1 MKILVS
7 VGLFSLTGFLLFAGF
22 WLALNNKDI
31 WGYFLGAG
39 VFSFLISAA
48 VSSGLA
54 ALDAKQEEEQETCEM
69 GD

>member
-7 VGLFSLTGFLLFAGF
+7 VSLFLLTGFLFVSGF
-22 WLALNNKDI
+22 WLALNEKEH
-31 WGYFLGAG
+31 WAYFLGAG

-54 ALDAKQEEEQETCEM
+54 ALNNVEEEEKETCEM